1 MTGEEGEG
9 SWFSPSLQYQKQEL
23 LRQIE
28 EARAFL
34 SGLISCPPEIVVI
47 LGTGLGGQVADS
59 FEEKISVAYAQIP
72 HFPQTTVEGH
82 GGRLIV
88 GNCRGRQV
96 AVLQG
101 RFHYYEGYPTSQLT
115 FPLRVL
121 RLLGAGSLVVCNA
134 AGGLNPQFTAGSLML
149 IRDHLNFIPDN
160 PLRGP
165 NIEEWGPRFVD
176 MSCAY
181 DLPLRQYARRK
192 AASLG
197 LDDMSEGVYVA
208 VAGPSLETPAETR
221 YLRQCGADAVG
232 MSTVPEVI
240 VARHAGLRV
249 LGISVIVNV
258 NDPDRMMPVLLE
270 EVLAEAQK
278 ASATLDRLLLA
289 LLEEW
294 PGRGTSVRT
303 VRTD

>member
-1 MTGEEGEG
+1 MRGEEDEG
-9 SWFSPSLQYQKQEL
+9 SSLAPSLQYQKQEQ
-23 LRQIE
+23 LRQTE
-28 EARAFL
+28 ETCSFL
-34 SGLISCPPEIVVI
+34 TGLNSSPPEIVII
-47 LGTGLGGQVADS
+47 LGTGLGERIADS
-59 FEEKISVAYAQIP
+59 FDEKVSVSYSQIP

-82 GGRLIV
+82 GGRLIM
-88 GNCRGRQV
+88 GSCRGRQV

-101 RFHYYEGYPTSQLT
+101 RFHYYEGYSTRHLT

-121 RLLGAGSLVVCNA
+121 RLLGAGFLVACNA
-134 AGGLNPQFTAGSLML
+134 AGGLNPHFTAGSLML
-149 IRDHLNFIPDN
+149 IRDHLNLIADN

-165 NIEEWGPRFVD
+165 NIEQWGPRFVD

-181 DLPLRQYARRK
+181 DRQLRQYAGRK

-197 LDDMSEGVYVA
+197 LGAMSEGVYAA

-221 YLRQCGADAVG
+221 YLRLCGADAVG

-270 EVLAEAQK
+270 DVLAEAQK
-278 ASATLDRLLLA
+278 ASAALDRLLLA

-294 PGRGTSVRT
+294 PAG
-303 VRTD
+303 